1 MHILGHLMI
10 WAKRTVLSKSTPKS
24 EFKDSTEAL
33 MLRESTMIKSPSDT
47 YAIQRH
53 FKEVNTL
60 LMNVVDSLSR
70 SGNPIVSTA
79 IQDIT
84 RVSQSLLLLEQSVGD
99 QMKLKQSQ
107 LRALMSVGQVINSSL
122 GLRRVLEEVMDS
134 LIGLIHAE
142 RGFLMLRES
151 NGELA
156 VQIARGIAHI
166 NLDEEAFKV
175 SKTVVRKVVESGAP
189 VLTTNAQADP
199 RFDAQLSVAAYQL
212 RSILCVPLKLKDD
225 LIGVLYVDNR
235 AHAGIFK
242 ENELELISAFADQAA
257 VAIDSARLFEDLQE
271 SHRELERAYQA
282 TLEGWVRALDLRD
295 KETEGHTQR
304 VTKLTERLARSI
316 GVEGDALIH
325 ITRGA
330 LLHDI
335 GKMAIPDGILLK
347 PGQLTDEERLLIQK
361 HPVYAYEMLSP
372 IDFLVPAIDIPYCHH
387 EKWDGSGYPRGLRG
401 KEIPFAAR
409 IFPVIDVWDALT
421 SNRPYR
427 KALPQ
432 YEVRERIKAES
443 GKHFDP
449 VVVDAFMELRDLNV

>member
-1 MHILGHLMI
+1 M
-10 WAKRTVLSKSTPKS
+10 
-24 EFKDSTEAL
+24 F
-33 MLRESTMIKSPSDT
+33 RESIMTKSPSDS

-70 SGNPIVSTA
+70 SGNPLVSTV

-84 RVSQSLLLLEQSVGD
+84 RISQSLLLLEQSVGD

-107 LRALMSVGQVINSSL
+107 LRALMSVGQVINSSM

-134 LIGLIHAE
+134 LISLIHAE

-175 SKTVVRKVVESGAP
+175 SKTVVRKVVESGTP

-199 RFDAQLSVAAYQL
+199 RFDAQMSVAAYQL

-242 ENELELISAFADQAA
+242 ENDLELISGFADQAA
-257 VAIDSARLFEDLQE
+257 VAINSARLFEDLQE
-271 SHRELERAYQA
+271 SHRELEKAYQA

-304 VTKLTERLARSI
+304 VTILTQRLARSM
-316 GVEGDALIH
+316 GVDGEALVH

-347 PGQLTDEERLLIQK
+347 PGQLTDDERMLIQK

-372 IDFLVPAIDIPYCHH
+372 IAFLVPAIDIPYCHH

-401 KEIPFAAR
+401 KDIPFAAR
-409 IFPVIDVWDALT
+409 IFPVVDVWDALT

-432 YEVRERIKAES
+432 YEVRQRIKNDS

-449 VVVDAFMELRDLNV
+449 VVVDAFMEMKDLSV

>member
-1 MHILGHLMI
+1 M
-10 WAKRTVLSKSTPKS
+10 T
-24 EFKDSTEAL
+24 
-33 MLRESTMIKSPSDT
+33 KSPSDS

-70 SGNPIVSTA
+70 SGNPLVSTV

-84 RVSQSLLLLEQSVGD
+84 RISQSLLLLEQSVGD

-107 LRALMSVGQVINSSL
+107 LRALMSVGQVINSSM

-134 LIGLIHAE
+134 LISLIHAE

-199 RFDAQLSVAAYQL
+199 RFDAQMSVAAYQL

-242 ENELELISAFADQAA
+242 ENDLELISGFADQAA
-257 VAIDSARLFEDLQE
+257 VAINSARLFEDLQE
-271 SHRELERAYQA
+271 SHRELEKAYQA

-304 VTKLTERLARSI
+304 VTILTQRLARSM
-316 GVEGDALIH
+316 GVDGEALVH

-347 PGQLTDEERLLIQK
+347 PGQLTDDERMLIQK

-372 IDFLVPAIDIPYCHH
+372 IAFLVPAIDIPYCHH

-401 KEIPFAAR
+401 KDIPFAAR
-409 IFPVIDVWDALT
+409 IFPVVDVWDALT

-432 YEVRERIKAES
+432 YEVRQRIKNDS

-449 VVVDAFMELRDLNV
+449 VVVDAFMEMKDLSV

>member
-1 MHILGHLMI
+1 
-10 WAKRTVLSKSTPKS
+10 
-24 EFKDSTEAL
+24 
-33 MLRESTMIKSPSDT
+33 MIKSPSDT
-47 YAIQRH
+47 HAIQRQ
-53 FKEVNTL
+53 FKDVNMM
-60 LMNVVDSLSR
+60 LMNVVDGLSR

-79 IQDIT
+79 LQDIT
-84 RVSQSLLLLEQSVGD
+84 RVSQTLLMLEQSVSD
-99 QMKLKQSQ
+99 QLKLKQSQ

-134 LIGLIHAE
+134 LISLMRAE
-142 RGFLMLRES
+142 RGFLMLREAD
-151 NGELA
+151 GELA
-156 VQIARGIAHI
+156 VRIARGIAQV
-166 NLDEEAFKV
+166 NLNEEAFKV
-175 SKTVVRKVVESGAP
+175 SRSVVRKVVETNAP

-199 RFDAQLSVAAYQL
+199 RFDAQKSVAAFQL
-212 RSILCVPLKLKDD
+212 RSILCVPLKLKAE

-242 ENELELISAFADQAA
+242 EHDLELISAFADQAA
-257 VAIDSARLFEDLQE
+257 VAINSARLFEDLQE

-304 VTKLTERLARSI
+304 VTILTHRLARSM
-316 GVEGDALIH
+316 GVIDAELVH

-347 PGQLTDEERLLIQK
+347 PGQLTEEERELIQK
-361 HPVYAYEMLSP
+361 HPTYAYEMLRP
-372 IDFLVPAIDIPYCHH
+372 IDFLVPALDIPYCHH
-387 EKWDGSGYPRGLRG
+387 EKWDGTGYPRGLKG
-401 KEIPFAAR
+401 DQIPFAAR

-421 SNRPYR
+421 SDRPYR
-427 KALPQ
+427 KAMPQ
-432 YEVRERIKAES
+432 DEVRRLVRADS

-449 VVVDAFMELRDLNV
+449 HVVEAFLKLQDLSI

>member
-1 MHILGHLMI
+1 M
-10 WAKRTVLSKSTPKS
+10 
-24 EFKDSTEAL
+24 F
-33 MLRESTMIKSPSDT
+33 RETIMTKNPVDN
-47 YAIQRH
+47 YAIQRQ
-53 FKEVNTL
+53 FKDVNAL

-84 RVSQSLLLLEQSVGD
+84 RISQSLLLLEQSVGD
-99 QMKLKQSQ
+99 QLKLKQSQ

-134 LIGLIHAE
+134 LISLMHAE

-175 SKTVVRKVVESGAP
+175 SKTIVRRVVESEAP

-199 RFDAQLSVAAYQL
+199 RFDAQMSVAAYQL
-212 RSILCVPLKLKDD
+212 RSIICVPLKLKHE

-242 ENELELISAFADQAA
+242 ENDLELISAFADQAA

-271 SHRELERAYQA
+271 SHRELEKAYQA

-304 VTKLTERLARSI
+304 VTVLTQRLARSM
-316 GVEGDALIH
+316 GVEGEALVH

-347 PGQLTDEERLLIQK
+347 PGQLTDDERTLIQK

-372 IDFLVPAIDIPYCHH
+372 ISFLIPAIDIPYCHH

-427 KALPQ
+427 KAMPQ
-432 YEVRERIKAES
+432 YEVRARIRADS

-449 VVVDAFMELRDLNV
+449 VVVDAFMEMKDLAV

>member
-1 MHILGHLMI
+1 
-10 WAKRTVLSKSTPKS
+10 
-24 EFKDSTEAL
+24 
-33 MLRESTMIKSPSDT
+33 MIKSLSDT
-47 YAIQRH
+47 NAIQRH
-53 FKEVNTL
+53 FKDVNTM
-60 LMNVVDSLSR
+60 LMNVVDGLSR

-79 IQDIT
+79 LQDIT
-84 RVSQSLLLLEQSVGD
+84 RVSQSLLMLEQSVSD
-99 QMKLKQSQ
+99 QLKLKQSQ

-134 LIGLIHAE
+134 LISLMRAE
-142 RGFLMLRES
+142 RGFLMLREPD
-151 NGELA
+151 GELA
-156 VQIARGIAHI
+156 VRIARGIAHI
-166 NLDEEAFKV
+166 NLDEESFKV
-175 SKTVVRKVVESGAP
+175 SRSVVRRVVESNAP

-199 RFDAQLSVAAYQL
+199 RFDRQMSIAAFQL
-212 RSILCVPLKLKDD
+212 RSILCVPLKLKNE

-242 ENELELISAFADQAA
+242 ENDLELISAFADQAA

-304 VTKLTERLARSI
+304 VTILTHRLARAM
-316 GVEGDALIH
+316 GVGDAELVH

-347 PGQLTDEERLLIQK
+347 PGQLTDEERKLIQK

-387 EKWDGSGYPRGLRG
+387 EKWDGTGYPRGL
-401 KEIPFAAR
+401 KQDEIPFAAR
-409 IFPVIDVWDALT
+409 IFPIIDVWDALT
-421 SNRPYR
+421 SDRPYR
-427 KALPQ
+427 KAMAHD
-432 YEVRERIKAES
+432 EVRQLIKADS

-449 VVVDAFMELRDLNV
+449 LVVEAFMDLKDLSI

>member
-1 MHILGHLMI
+1 
-10 WAKRTVLSKSTPKS
+10 
-24 EFKDSTEAL
+24 
-33 MLRESTMIKSPSDT
+33 MIKSPSET
-47 YAIQRH
+47 HTIQRH
-53 FKEVNTL
+53 FKDVNMM
-60 LMNVVDSLSR
+60 LMNVVDGLSR

-79 IQDIT
+79 LQDIT
-84 RVSQSLLLLEQSVGD
+84 RISQSLLMLEQSISD
-99 QMKLKQSQ
+99 QLKLKESQ

-134 LIGLIHAE
+134 LVSLMRAE
-142 RGFLMLRES
+142 RGFLMLREPD
-151 NGELA
+151 GELA
-156 VQIARGIAHI
+156 VRIARGIAHI

-175 SKTVVRKVVESGAP
+175 SRTVVRKVIESNAP

-199 RFDAQLSVAAYQL
+199 RFDGQMSIAAFQL
-212 RSILCVPLKLKDD
+212 RSILCVPLKLKAE

-242 ENELELISAFADQAA
+242 ENDLELISAFADQAA

-304 VTKLTERLARSI
+304 VTILTHRLARAM
-316 GVEGDALIH
+316 GVGDVELVH

-347 PGQLTDEERLLIQK
+347 PGQLTDEERKLIQK

-387 EKWDGSGYPRGLRG
+387 EKWDGTGYPRGL
-401 KEIPFAAR
+401 KQDEIPFAAR
-409 IFPVIDVWDALT
+409 IFPIIDVWDALT
-421 SNRPYR
+421 SDRPYR
-427 KALPQ
+427 KAMAQ
-432 YEVRERIKAES
+432 DDVRQIIKADS

-449 VVVDAFMELRDLNV
+449 LVVEAFLDLKDLSI

>member
-1 MHILGHLMI
+1 
-10 WAKRTVLSKSTPKS
+10 
-24 EFKDSTEAL
+24 
-33 MLRESTMIKSPSDT
+33 MIKSPSDT
-47 YAIQRH
+47 HAIQRQ
-53 FKEVNTL
+53 FKDVNMM
-60 LMNVVDSLSR
+60 LMNVVDGLSR

-79 IQDIT
+79 LQDIT
-84 RVSQSLLLLEQSVGD
+84 QISQTLLMLEQSVSD
-99 QMKLKQSQ
+99 QLKLKQSQ

-134 LIGLIHAE
+134 LISLMRAE
-142 RGFLMLRES
+142 RGFLMLREPD
-151 NGELA
+151 GELA
-156 VQIARGIAHI
+156 VRIARGIAHV

-175 SKTVVRKVVESGAP
+175 SRTVVRRVVQSNAP

-199 RFDAQLSVAAYQL
+199 RFDGQMSIAAFQL
-212 RSILCVPLKLKDD
+212 RSILCVPLKLKAE

-242 ENELELISAFADQAA
+242 ENDLELISAFADQAA
-257 VAIDSARLFEDLQE
+257 VAIDSARLFEELQD

-304 VTKLTERLARSI
+304 VTILTHRLARAM
-316 GVEGDALIH
+316 GVNDADLVH

-347 PGQLTDEERLLIQK
+347 PGQLTEDERKLIQK

-372 IDFLVPAIDIPYCHH
+372 IDFLLPAIDIPYCHH
-387 EKWDGSGYPRGLRG
+387 EKWDGTGYPRGL
-401 KEIPFAAR
+401 KQDEIPFAAR
-409 IFPVIDVWDALT
+409 IFPIIDVWDALT
-421 SNRPYR
+421 SDRPYR
-427 KALPQ
+427 KAMAQ
-432 YEVRERIKAES
+432 DEVRQLIKADS

-449 VVVDAFMELRDLNV
+449 LVVEAFLDLKDLSI

>member
-1 MHILGHLMI
+1 MG
-10 WAKRTVLSKSTPKS
+10 KPKPD
-24 EFKDSTEAL
+24 FKDTTEAS
-33 MLRESTMIKSPSDT
+33 MFKESIMIKSPSDS

-53 FKEVNTL
+53 FKDVNAL

-84 RVSQSLLLLEQSVGD
+84 RVSQSLLMLEQSVGD

-134 LIGLIHAE
+134 LISLMHAE

-175 SKTVVRKVVESGAP
+175 SKTVVYKVVDSGSP

-212 RSILCVPLKLKDD
+212 RSILCVPLKLKND

-242 ENELELISAFADQAA
+242 ENDLELISAFADQAA

-271 SHRELERAYQA
+271 SHRELEKAYQA
-282 TLEGWVRALDLRD
+282 TLEGWVRALDMRD

-304 VTKLTERLARSI
+304 VTILTQRLASSM
-316 GVEGDALIH
+316 GVDGNTMVH

-347 PGQLTDEERLLIQK
+347 PGQLTDDERMLIQK

-372 IDFLVPAIDIPYCHH
+372 IAFLVPAIDIPYCHH

-432 YEVRERIKAES
+432 YEVRARIKADS

-449 VVVDAFMELRDLNV
+449 VVVDAFMELKDLSV

>member
-1 MHILGHLMI
+1 
-10 WAKRTVLSKSTPKS
+10 
-24 EFKDSTEAL
+24 
-33 MLRESTMIKSPSDT
+33 MIKSLSDVHT
-47 YAIQRH
+47 IQRQ
-53 FKEVNTL
+53 FKDVNTL

-79 IQDIT
+79 LQDIT
-84 RVSQSLLLLEQSVGD
+84 HISQSLLLLEQSVSD
-99 QMKLKQSQ
+99 QLKLQQSQ

-134 LIGLIHAE
+134 LISLMRAE
-142 RGFLMLRES
+142 RGFLMLREP
-151 NGELA
+151 NGEMA
-156 VQIARGIAHI
+156 VRIARGIAQV
-166 NLDEEAFKV
+166 NLDGEAFKV
-175 SKTVVRKVVESGAP
+175 SRSVVRKVLDLNAP

-199 RFDAQLSVAAYQL
+199 RFDAQMSVAAYQL
-212 RSILCVPLKLKDD
+212 RSILCVPLKLKQE

-242 ENELELISAFADQAA
+242 ENDLELISAFADQAA
-257 VAIDSARLFEDLQE
+257 VAINSARLFEDLQE

-304 VTKLTERLARSI
+304 VTILTHRLARAM
-316 GVEGDALIH
+316 GVDSDAIVH

-347 PGQLTDEERLLIQK
+347 PGQLTDEERKLIQK
-361 HPVYAYEMLSP
+361 HPIYAYEMLSP

-387 EKWDGSGYPRGLRG
+387 EKWDGTGYPRGL
-401 KEIPFAAR
+401 KQTEIPFAAR
-409 IFPVIDVWDALT
+409 IFPIIDVWDALT
-421 SNRPYR
+421 SDRPYR
-427 KALPQ
+427 KAMVHDD
-432 YEVRERIKAES
+432 VRKLIRADS

-449 VVVDAFMELRDLNV
+449 HVVEAFMDLKDLSI